1 MWCKVWDSLTLL
13 TQWMR
18 RRSSMKATP
27 WLFIVHQSTVDL
39 RPSGTSLST
48 HQHFTFVQ
56 VSATAT
62 ATAFIRTFTAEWV
75 VLGTLNVAPWPVGEF
90 SRWSIVKVCWQ
101 QLQLVSCSVARNTG
115 NTLLAVAAVT
125 TTVQLPA
132 KLQSGLMPKNGA
144 FSTRPFVRPFVCY
157 KDILIR
163 DERMLMWNGEVVDGA
178 RAWNDQLWG
187 ERSKFKGHTRPRQ
200 VWRPSRGIIVNV
212 NPFGLSS
219 LSSLYS
225 AVRKVWLYK

>member
-75 VLGTLNVAPWPVGEF
+75 VLGTLNVAPWPVAGCCHLANLVGDLLWKFADNSCNWFPAVLQETPATRCWLSLQWLQQCSF
-90 SRWSIVKVCWQ
+90 LLNYKVDWCQ
-101 QLQLVSCSVARNTG
+101 MEHFLLVRSSVHSS
-115 NTLLAVAAVT
+115 VT
-125 TTVQLPA
+125 
-132 KLQSGLMPKNGA
+132 KI
-144 FSTRPFVRPFVCY
+144 F
-157 KDILIR
+157 
-163 DERMLMWNGEVVDGA
+163 W
-178 RAWNDQLWG
+178 
-187 ERSKFKGHTRPRQ
+187 
-200 VWRPSRGIIVNV
+200 
-212 NPFGLSS
+212 
-219 LSSLYS
+219 
-225 AVRKVWLYK
+225 